1 VNAPRQLRATPA
13 SSARRGVQH
22 LVQPRPREQLLLVA
36 AARPAPSHHSRSPQ
50 TVDSARP
57 WAVGVPLGVVQDLL
71 AGSSAGSLHP
81 GRQPVQADRSP
92 DRAISASHW
101 RRSARV
107 AMKLPSGWQNP
118 SAASSP
124 SSRSRLSPTS
134 VLEIPPP
141 GGPPIRTARPA
152 APRPQRPGAPPTPAA
167 GCRPARAGGV
177 GSGGP
182 AERPSRAAKPGS
194 ASGSPH
200 RIGSRGGRWSSL
212 AHALAVTPHRHLA
225 RLGRS
230 ATTRSRAAKP
240 LVSWYFDGLRR
251 ARPVRCLAHRRRPWL
266 GGSRWKR
273 AGHRQFAHR
282 RRRRDDDRQE
292 IADRRLSC
300 AAFED
305 ACPAMSRLQGQTHRE
320 PLVGLWLRSPLR
332 HEPRRAAATWRLG
345 FGHERGRGQPF

>member
-1 VNAPRQLRATPA
+1 
-13 SSARRGVQH
+13 
-22 LVQPRPREQLLLVA
+22 
-36 AARPAPSHHSRSPQ
+36 
-50 TVDSARP
+50 
-57 WAVGVPLGVVQDLL
+57 VGVPLGVVQDLL

-118 SAASSP
+118 SAASP
-124 SSRSRLSPTS
+124 RPAAGPGCRPPRSWRS
-134 VLEIPPP
+134 PPP
-141 GGPPIRTARPA
+141 GRPAETTARPA
-152 APRPQRPGAPPTPAA
+152 APRPQRPGAPSTPAA

-182 AERPSRAAKPGS
+182 ADRPSRAAKPGS

-282 RRRRDDDRQE
+282 RRRAHHDGQ
-292 IADRRLSC
+292 IASQQC
-300 AAFED
+300 
-305 ACPAMSRLQGQTHRE
+305 
-320 PLVGLWLRSPLR
+320 
-332 HEPRRAAATWRLG
+332 
-345 FGHERGRGQPF
+345 RG